1 MGQQPGVEPR
11 VEPGPGNSL
20 PALAVKRPLLMLV
33 LNLLIVIAGLAAA
46 LGVEV
51 RELPD
56 VDRPIVVVRASYPG
70 AAPETIDSEVIRII
84 EGAVARVAGVR
95 DIRSSSEEN
104 GGRVRAE
111 FNPGVNLDV
120 AAADVREAVSRI
132 TRELPER
139 VEELFVTKAD
149 DEAEPIIRVAVVSE
163 TLSED
168 ALTRIIANDIIP
180 EYLSIPGVA
189 SIQEFGTRT
198 RQLRVALDPLGLS
211 RFGLTVSDVDA
222 ALRQA
227 PFDVPAGSFRS
238 SDQELIVRAQASA
251 TSPELIK
258 SIVVQGNTRIG
269 DVAEAYFAPAD
280 AENLLRL
287 DGAPVIG
294 LGIVRQAQ
302 SNTIAISTDAR
313 AKTRALAARFPELN
327 IKITAD
333 NADFIRSSVR
343 EVLISLLFSVTI
355 VVLTIRWFLGS
366 WRATLIPAI
375 AIPVALIGTIAGI
388 WVLGFSLNLLTLL
401 ALVLATGLIV
411 DDAIVVL
418 ENIQRQQA
426 GGAAPQAAAVIGSR
440 QVFFAVLATTAALV
454 AVFLPISFLP
464 STTGRLF
471 QEFGFVLCLAV
482 IISSFVALTL
492 TPAIAGRLNLQHK
505 SGTNPKQS
513 TATSDLDSNN
523 PSNKKGIEQRYAQ
536 LLERCLK
543 HPWVVISSCLVIA
556 SAAALLYGALD
567 KELVPKEDRGRV
579 EVFATGPDGVGL
591 RYMEREADA
600 IEAVLQPYIDDGT
613 IQSTFTIIGNY
624 DPNRTSITAT
634 LAPWSQRSISQQEL
648 IARLQPKLSNIPGSR
663 ASAFGRGSLN
673 VNRGRRSGLQVAL
686 TGGEYDS
693 IYAAARRLS
702 TAIETQSD
710 LLSNPDISYQPTQ
723 PQLSVRVD
731 RRRAADLDIA
741 LEEIA
746 MTLRTMVAGQ
756 QLIDLNIEDQAVPI
770 LLESETGSI
779 KDPSDLRNLFV
790 RSRVGTLVPLSS
802 LTEIVE
808 EGVAAELDRNSQ
820 RRAIEVEMDIT
831 SGVALADA
839 VLEIQQLAKRTLP
852 PNIDMLLQGEA
863 DTLQETSREMQLTYA
878 FALIIVL
885 LVLVAQFESLTSP
898 VVVILTVP
906 FALAAAVFALH
917 LSGVSL
923 NIYSQIGLIL
933 LIGLMAK
940 NGILLVEFAD
950 AQRAQGCSIRQAI
963 TQAAIIRA
971 RPITMTI
978 ISTVLGALPLI
989 LASGAGAEARQA
1001 IGWVIFGGLG
1011 LATIFT
1017 LFLAPVLYLGVAR
1030 LSKARGAHGENL
1042 ALELAAAEKLPIN
1055 EPGRYA

>member
-1 MGQQPGVEPR
+1 MLPGS
-11 VEPGPGNSL
+11 GL
-20 PALAVKRPLLMLV
+20 PALAVKRPLLILV
-33 LNLLIVIAGLAAA
+33 LNLLIVIAGLAAL

-56 VDRPIVVVRASYPG
+56 VDRPIVVVRANYPG
-70 AAPETIDSEVIRII
+70 AAPETIDSEVTRIL

-149 DEAEPIIRVAVVSE
+149 DEAEPIIRIAVVSE
-163 TLSED
+163 ALSED
-168 ALTRIIANDIIP
+168 ALTRIIDNDIIP
-180 EYLSIPGVA
+180 EFLSIPGVA

-198 RQLRVALDPLGLS
+198 RQLRVAIDPLRLN

-251 TSPELIK
+251 TTPELIK
-258 SIVVQGNTRIG
+258 AVVVRENTRIG

-302 SNTIAISTDAR
+302 SNTIAISTATR
-313 AKTRALAARFPELN
+313 AKTAALAARFPDL
-327 IKITAD
+327 KILVTGD

-343 EVLISLLFSVTI
+343 EVLISLLFSVLI

-366 WRATLIPAI
+366 WRATLIPAV
-375 AIPVALIGTIAGI
+375 AIPVALVGTIAGI
-388 WVLGFSLNLLTLL
+388 WGMGFSLNLLTLL

-426 GGAAPQAAAVIGSR
+426 AGVGRKAAAAIGAR
-440 QVFFAVLATTAALV
+440 QVFFAVLSTTAALI

-471 QEFGFVLCLAV
+471 QEFGFVLCIAV
-482 IISSFVALTL
+482 LISSFVALTL
-492 TPAIAGRLNLQHK
+492 TPAIAAALDLRRRALGPTTVT
-505 SGTNPKQS
+505 GAEV
-513 TATSDLDSNN
+513 ATVA
-523 PSNKKGIEQRYAQ
+523 PSRAASRYSK
-536 LLERCLK
+536 LLAACLAR
-543 HPWVVISSCLVIA
+543 PWITIVACVAVA
-556 SAAALLYGALD
+556 GAALLVYQSLP
-567 KELVPKEDRGRV
+567 KELVPKEDRGQL

-591 RYMEREADA
+591 RYMEREADE
-600 IEAVLQPYIDDGT
+600 IEAVLQPYVADGT
-613 IQSTFTIIGNY
+613 VQSVFTIVGNY
-624 DPNRTSITAT
+624 DPNRTSITAK
-634 LAPWSQRSISQQEL
+634 LAPWSEREISQQEL
-648 IARLQPKLSNIPGSR
+648 IATLQPQLANIPGSR
-663 ASAFGRGSLN
+663 ASAFGRGSLS
-673 VNRGRRSGLQVAL
+673 VGRGRRSGLQVAL
-686 TGGEYDS
+686 TGSDYDA
-693 IYAAARRLS
+693 IYAAARALA
-702 TAIETQSD
+702 TAVDTQSD

-741 LEEIA
+741 LDEVA

-756 QLIDLNIEDQAVPI
+756 QLIDLNIDDQAVPI
-770 LLESETGSI
+770 LLESETGAI
-779 KDPSDLRNLFV
+779 DDPSDLRNLFV
-790 RSRVGTLVPLSS
+790 RSRAGNLVPLSS

-808 EGVAAELDRNSQ
+808 EGVAAELDRTAQ
-820 RRAIEVEMDIT
+820 RRAIEVEMDVAP
-831 SGVALADA
+831 GVALADA
-839 VLEIQQLAKRTLP
+839 VAAIQRLGRQTLP
-852 PNIDMLLQGEA
+852 EGVDMLLQGEA
-863 DTLQETSREMQLTYA
+863 DTLQETSRELQLTYA
-878 FALIIVL
+878 FAMVIVL
-885 LVLVAQFESLTSP
+885 LVLIAQFESLTSP
-898 VVVILTVP
+898 VVVLLTVP
-906 FALAAAVFALH
+906 FALAAAVYALY

-950 AQRAQGCSIRQAI
+950 ALRSEGRSVRDAI
-963 TQAAIIRA
+963 TEAAVIRA

-978 ISTVLGALPLI
+978 VSTVLGALPLI

-1001 IGWVIFGGLG
+1001 IGWVVFGGLG
-1011 LATIFT
+1011 LATFFT
-1017 LFLAPVLYLGVAR
+1017 LFLAPVLYLGVAQ
-1030 LSKARGAHGENL
+1030 LSAARDARGASLDE
-1042 ALELAAAEKLPIN
+1042 ELAAAEQLTHDISQRPQ
-1055 EPGRYA
+1055 

>member
-1 MGQQPGVEPR
+1 MLPGS
-11 VEPGPGNSL
+11 GL
-20 PALAVKRPLLMLV
+20 PALAVRRPLLILV
-33 LNLLIVIAGLAAA
+33 MNLLIVIAGLAAL

-56 VDRPIVVVRASYPG
+56 VDRPIVVVRANYPG
-70 AAPETIDSEVIRII
+70 AAPETIDSEVTRIL

-149 DEAEPIIRVAVVSE
+149 DEAEPIIRIAVVSE
-163 TLSED
+163 ALSED
-168 ALTRIIANDIIP
+168 ALTRIIDNDIIP

-189 SIQEFGTRT
+189 SIQVFGTRT
-198 RQLRVALDPLGLS
+198 RQLRVAIDPLRLN
-211 RFGLTVSDVDA
+211 RFGLTVTDVDA

-251 TSPELIK
+251 TTPELIK
-258 SIVVQGNTRIG
+258 AVVVRGNTRIG

-302 SNTIAISTDAR
+302 SNTIAISTATR
-313 AKTRALAARFPELN
+313 AKTAALAARFPDL
-327 IKITAD
+327 KILVTGD
-333 NADFIRSSVR
+333 DADFIRSSVR
-343 EVLISLLFSVTI
+343 EVLISLLFSVLI

-366 WRATLIPAI
+366 WRATLIPAV
-375 AIPVALIGTIAGI
+375 AIPVALVGTIAGI
-388 WVLGFSLNLLTLL
+388 WAMGFSLNLLTLL

-426 GGAAPQAAAVIGSR
+426 AGVGRKAAAAIGAR
-440 QVFFAVLATTAALV
+440 QVFFAVLSTTAALI

-471 QEFGFVLCLAV
+471 QEFGFVLCIAV
-482 IISSFVALTL
+482 LISSFVALTL
-492 TPAIAGRLNLQHK
+492 TPAIAAVLNLRRAADIPLPVTQAAETRPVPSK
-505 SGTNPKQS
+505 V
-513 TATSDLDSNN
+513 AT
-523 PSNKKGIEQRYAQ
+523 RYAK
-536 LLERCLK
+536 LLAA
-543 HPWVVISSCLVIA
+543 CLVRPWTTIVVCLA
-556 SAAALLYGALD
+556 VAATALLVYQSLP
-567 KELVPKEDRGRV
+567 KELVPKEDRGQL

-591 RYMEREADA
+591 RYMEREADE
-600 IEAVLQPYIDDGT
+600 IEAVLQPYVADGT
-613 IQSTFTIIGNY
+613 VQSVFTIVGNY
-624 DPNRTSITAT
+624 DPNRTSITAK
-634 LAPWSQRSISQQEL
+634 LAPWSQRTIGQQEL
-648 IARLQPKLSNIPGSR
+648 IAKLQPQLANIPGSR
-663 ASAFGRGSLN
+663 ASAFGRGSLS
-673 VNRGRRSGLQVAL
+673 VGRGRRSGLEVAL
-686 TGGEYDS
+686 TGSDYDT
-693 IYAAARRLS
+693 IYAAARALA
-702 TAIETQSD
+702 TAVETQSE

-741 LEEIA
+741 LEEVA

-756 QLIDLNIEDQAVPI
+756 QLIDLNIDDQAVPI
-770 LLESETGSI
+770 LLESETGAI
-779 KDPSDLRNLFV
+779 DDPSDLRNLFV
-790 RSRVGTLVPLSS
+790 RSRAGNLVPLSS

-808 EGVAAELDRNSQ
+808 EGVSAELDRTAQ
-820 RRAIEVEMDIT
+820 RRAIEVEMDVAP
-831 SGVALADA
+831 GVALADA
-839 VLEIQQLAKRTLP
+839 VAAIQRLGRQTLP
-852 PNIDMLLQGEA
+852 ESVDMLLQGEA
-863 DTLQETSREMQLTYA
+863 DTLQETSRELQLTYA
-878 FALIIVL
+878 FAMVIVL
-885 LVLVAQFESLTSP
+885 LVLIAQFESLTSP
-898 VVVILTVP
+898 VVVLLTVP
-906 FALAAAVFALH
+906 FALAAAIYALF

-950 AQRAQGCSIRQAI
+950 ALRSEGRSVRDAI
-963 TQAAIIRA
+963 TEAALIRA

-978 ISTVLGALPLI
+978 VSTVLGALPLI

-1001 IGWVIFGGLG
+1001 IGWVVFGGLG
-1011 LATIFT
+1011 LATLFT
-1017 LFLAPVLYLGVAR
+1017 LFLAPVLYLGVAQ
-1030 LSKARGAHGENL
+1030 LSAARDARGASLDE
-1042 ALELAAAEKLPIN
+1042 ELAAAQQLTHDISQRPQ
-1055 EPGRYA
+1055 